1 MKPVMETSMSKYFSA
16 ETAKKIVMQG
26 LNIMGADGSL
36 MKHDMQR
43 YLRDIM
49 IYSIGGGTSQI
60 QKNIISKTLGM

>member
-1 MKPVMETSMSKYFSA
+1 
-16 ETAKKIVMQG
+16 MQG

-60 QKNIISKTLGM
+60 QKNIIDKTIGL